1 MHLVLYDN
9 IVKVLVQDVVET
21 YVFVI
26 LDGTGVQCGTEIL
39 EEELVV
45 LINVLGV
52 EYIAYEVEVGLEV
65 SEKIHET
72 TELPVRLST
81 RVEPIQSIVIVEVRS
96 VLS

>member
-9 IVKVLVQDVVET
+9 IVKVLVQDVVEA

-26 LDGTGVQCGTEIL
+26 LDGAGVQCGTKIL

-65 SEKIHET
+65 SEKIH
-72 TELPVRLST
+72 
-81 RVEPIQSIVIVEVRS
+81 
-96 VLS
+96 